1 MDVAPYDRTRVV
13 VGHHH
18 HHHLKAQGKG
28 EGEEGGEGGEEEET
42 EPAGRYLNASW
53 VRELAGKKWWIAT
66 QAPLPDTMHAFL
78 SLIFQPLTR
87 PLDLNPPPTPAPG
100 SGPTSRIRTVV
111 QLTRVRE
118 SGTQKAHFYF
128 PQRPGESWITPP
140 EPGCHAPPLKVTLL
154 ESKVVEEAGCVHS
167 LVSIQ
172 PLSTGSS
179 EGGEG
184 EERVVFNHM
193 FYEGWPDHDVPSDP
207 HSLLRFALLVD
218 KVNRDLSSLPFAPSE
233 VDKDKLDPD
242 PPIVVG
248 CSAGIG
254 RTGTFI
260 ALSSL
265 LRAHRYLPPTSS
277 IVDGV
282 EGEETGIGIGES
294 PLGELPEEFREDEV
308 VREVDALREQ
318 RPGMVQKLGQMKM
331 VYELLVG
338 VLLAGGEGWKD
349 ADPEGHKDGTKAEG
363 EGVGVSR

>member
-1 MDVAPYDRTRVV
+1 
-13 VGHHH
+13 
-18 HHHLKAQGKG
+18 
-28 EGEEGGEGGEEEET
+28 EGRGREEET

-87 PLDLNPPPTPAPG
+87 PLDLNPRHNPG
-100 SGPTSRIRTVV
+100 SEPTSRIRTVV

-172 PLSTGSS
+172 PLTS
-179 EGGEG
+179 GEG
-184 EERVVFNHM
+184 EDEGERVVFNHM

-218 KVNRDLSSLPFAPSE
+218 KISWT
-233 VDKDKLDPD
+233 PD

-265 LRAHRYLPPTSS
+265 LRAHRFLPPTNSLLHEK
-277 IVDGV
+277 I
-282 EGEETGIGIGES
+282 EREEGIGES

-308 VREVDALREQ
+308 VREA
-318 RPGMVQKLGQMKM
+318 GMVQKLGQMKM

-338 VLLAGGEGWKD
+338 VLLAGTEPVGEYKD
-349 ADPEGHKDGTKAEG
+349 DGTKAEG
-363 EGVGVSR
+363 TAGETS